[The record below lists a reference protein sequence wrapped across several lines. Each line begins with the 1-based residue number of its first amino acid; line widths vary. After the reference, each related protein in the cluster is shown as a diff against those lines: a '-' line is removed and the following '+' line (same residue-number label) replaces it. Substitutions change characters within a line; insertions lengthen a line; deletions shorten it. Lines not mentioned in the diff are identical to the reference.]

1 MLHKY
6 KRGLLTPLCG
16 VIGELDVTVIVSG
29 TTFSLTDADQIGTA
43 FIKKRRFVQITK
55 FPTNSAENVCGL
67 IYFSLCLVFPANLLK
82 D

>member
-16 VIGELDVTVIVSG
+16 VIGELDFAMIVSG
-29 TTFSLTDADQIGTA
+29 TAFSLTDADQVGTT
-43 FIKKRRFVQITK
+43 FLKQRRLVRITK

-67 IYFSLCLVFPANLLK
+67 IYS
-82 D
+82 